1 MHLKA
6 SIVNFWAVAAAAEA
20 APALVHLVPRASDVA
35 LHCSAA
41 ARRVAPLIPFYSVI
55 KASL

>member
-6 SIVNFWAVAAAAEA
+6 SIVDFWTGAAAAEA
-20 APALVHLVPRASDVA
+20 APALVPRVSNVA

-41 ARRVAPLIPFYSVI
+41 ARSVAALIPSYSVI
-55 KASL
+55 KASH